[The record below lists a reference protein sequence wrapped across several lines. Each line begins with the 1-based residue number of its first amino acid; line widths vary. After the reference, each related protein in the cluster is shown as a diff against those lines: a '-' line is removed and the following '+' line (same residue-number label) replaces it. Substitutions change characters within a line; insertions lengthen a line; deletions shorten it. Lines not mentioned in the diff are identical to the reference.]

1 VTAAYLDASA
11 IVKLAVDEEGAQAM
25 RAAIAGWSRLLTSR
39 VGVIEA
45 RRAIARRARVTP
57 AIEAVLDR
65 VELLEL
71 DVVVARH
78 AAAVEPATIRT
89 LDAIHLASAELIRP
103 ELDAFVTY
111 DDRLA
116 EAARA
121 RGFRVIAPGA
131 V

>member
-25 RAAIAGWSRLLTSR
+25 RAAIAGWSRLVTSR

>member
-121 RGFRVIAPGA
+121 RGFGVIAPGA

>member
-1 VTAAYLDASA
+1 MTAAYLDASA

-121 RGFRVIAPGA
+121 RGFGVIAPGA

>member
-1 VTAAYLDASA
+1 MTAAYLDASA